1 MRNFMV
7 LAAVAACAVAS
18 PAMAQIT
25 SGNHTVTDV
34 SSPVP
39 VPGTWGQLPGENSGG
54 GSAQITSQNVS
65 DTNGSLNITGDRS
78 RVQTGVQYGG
88 GTPTGISANSL
99 LNLTGDYFVN
109 ALGTNASATPAFRV
123 LIQDGAARS
132 ELIWEGSVQPDN
144 QIGLGANSADAGD
157 LFWQFVA
164 GCGPTVTAGGCP
176 GDGTYVTHTLADW
189 GNLFGANA
197 FVSGISVGV
206 GSGAGSG
213 FSANVDNVALAFDG
227 GVARYDFATANTA
240 AVPEPATWAMMLIG
254 FGGVGFQMRR
264 QRRKGSILAQMA

>member
-1 MRNFMV
+1 
-7 LAAVAACAVAS
+7 
-18 PAMAQIT
+18 MAQIT
-25 SGNHTVTDV
+25 SGNHTVTDI
-34 SSPVP
+34 SSPAP

-78 RVQTGVQYGG
+78 RVQTGIQYGG

-123 LIQDGAARS
+123 LIQDGSTRS

-157 LFWQFVA
+157 LFWQFI
-164 GCGPTVTAGGCP
+164 AGGP
-176 GDGTYVTHTLADW
+176 GAQVDSNGTYITHPLADW
-189 GNLFGANA
+189 GDLFGANA
-197 FVSGISVGV
+197 YVSGISVGV

-213 FSANVDNVALAFDG
+213 FSANVDNIALAFDG

-254 FGGVGFQMRR
+254 FGGVGFQIRR
-264 QRRKGSILAQMA
+264 QRRKSGVLAQSA

>member
-39 VPGTWGQLPGENSGG
+39 VPGTWGQLPGENTGG
-54 GSAQITSQNVS
+54 GSAHITSQNVS

-78 RVQTGVQYGG
+78 RVQTGIQYGG

-176 GDGTYVTHTLADW
+176 VMALTLPTRSRT
-189 GNLFGANA
+189 GA
-197 FVSGISVGV
+197 ICSVQTL
-206 GSGAGSG
+206 SSAGLA
-213 FSANVDNVALAFDG
+213 SASAPARVQASARTSITSLLPSMAALLASTSPRPTLRRFL
-227 GVARYDFATANTA
+227 N
-240 AVPEPATWAMMLIG
+240 
-254 FGGVGFQMRR
+254 R
-264 QRRKGSILAQMA
+264 QRGP